1 MFYPLRSAC
10 RRIALVSKMF
20 ASSTSSTDTPVH
32 RKERYLLLLSML
44 FAFVL
49 MSAYSLL
56 KPLRDEVAS
65 NHHDAISVLWSG
77 TFLVML
83 AVVPFF
89 GWASSRLPRRKLVP
103 YVYRFF
109 LVNLVVFYVLQGQLP
124 ESGGARTAL
133 DYVFYIWVSVFN
145 LFALSLFWSFLA
157 DLFRSEQGQRL
168 FGRVM
173 MGATLGAICGPLLVT
188 LLVTHLGAKNLLLI
202 SMLLLEIAVWCFRR
216 LDRSYSGQATL
227 STPPAALGG
236 RVLDGAR
243 TVWHSP
249 YLRQICL
256 YLLLFLVSGGFLYR
270 LKAGFAHS
278 YFLDRDER
286 TAFYANIEVM
296 SNTLT
301 LLLQLFVTGK
311 LLHRRGVGFTLMILP
326 IATMFTFGVLGAMTS
341 ITTIV
346 IADILR
352 RAGNYALAKPAR
364 EVLFTVVP
372 RAQKYK
378 SKSFIDTVVYRG
390 GDSAVSWMYDFFE
403 RGLSASELAYCVVP
417 FAALWALCG
426 HRLGKSYQRTQ
437 LEFSAQLEP
446 PTAASPQTGN
456 HSRDLTT

>member
-1 MFYPLRSAC
+1 MFVPSTP
-10 RRIALVSKMF
+10 
-20 ASSTSSTDTPVH
+20 STSSQEH
-32 RKERYLLLLSML
+32 RQERVLLLLSML

-65 NHHDAISVLWSG
+65 NHHDAISMLWSG
-77 TFLVML
+77 TFFVML
-83 AVVPFF
+83 AVVPLF

-103 YVYRFF
+103 SVYRFF
-109 LVNLVVFYVLQGQLP
+109 LLNLVVFYVLRGQLP
-124 ESGGARTAL
+124 ESDGARTAL

-188 LLVTHLGAKNLLLI
+188 LLVTHLGAKNLLLV
-202 SMLLLEIAVWCFRR
+202 SMLLLEVAVWCFRR
-216 LDRSYSGQATL
+216 LDSSFSGKPTS

-236 RVLDGAR
+236 RIWDGAR
-243 TVWHSP
+243 TVWSSP

-270 LKAGFAHS
+270 LKAEFAHS
-278 YFLDRDER
+278 HFVDRDER
-286 TAFYANIEVM
+286 TAFYANIEVL

-301 LLLQLFVTGK
+301 LVLQLFVTGK
-311 LLHRRGVGFTLMILP
+311 LLQRRGVGFTLLILP
-326 IATMFTFGVLGAMTS
+326 IATMFAFGALGAVTS
-341 ITTIV
+341 ITTIA

-390 GDSAVSWMYDFFE
+390 GDSAVSWMYDFFD
-403 RGLSASELAYCVVP
+403 RGLSESGLAYCVVP

-437 LEFSAQLEP
+437 TEFSAQLEKG
-446 PTAASPQTGN
+446 TGASPEESASSNDSTA
-456 HSRDLTT
+456 